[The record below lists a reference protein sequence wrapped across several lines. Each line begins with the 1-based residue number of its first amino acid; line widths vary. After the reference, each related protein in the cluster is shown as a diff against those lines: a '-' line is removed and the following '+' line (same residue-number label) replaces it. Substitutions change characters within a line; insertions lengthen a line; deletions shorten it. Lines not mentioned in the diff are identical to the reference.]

1 MQIITFATVHFLLPT
16 ITAAATSASSRC
28 VVDCQGNEPANIQV
42 FRTSDATYP
51 DIQQKKWRP
60 VVLSRGWQSPSSATA
75 THSPD
80 INWGRPS
87 TQLCGL
93 GDCASAQLAKPFALA
108 MQVSQPYALFAKK
121 SSNYFLMQLPS
132 PHWCAAIAVECAHII
147 HALLI
152 LAGDVEINPG
162 PNIPE
167 NLLTELRKLTAGQN
181 QLISEIHGLKSQL
194 TSTDKAITDLS
205 KRMNDLESHYQ
216 ALLPIRNEVDAMRT
230 TTEQA
235 IFRISELEARID
247 DAENRSRRDNL
258 IFYGIPDPSSS
269 ETTADSERLIVELC
283 RDRLQ
288 LTIDP
293 KEIERAH
300 RIGRHSPNHSR
311 PLIAKFTFHKTKV
324 NILSSGRKLK
334 GADYSISEDFSRSV
348 RNSRK
353 HLVAFAKGK
362 GVPFSLR
369 FKTLFIGSR
378 RYTFDAASSSVKELS

>member
-16 ITAAATSASSRC
+16 ITAAPTSASSRC

-51 DIQQKKWRP
+51 DIQQKWRP
-60 VVLSRGWQSPSSATA
+60 VVLDHHLRY
-75 THSPD
+75 
-80 INWGRPS
+80 
-87 TQLCGL
+87 
-93 GDCASAQLAKPFALA
+93 CAFPAAYDNRCSYVSFVE
-108 MQVSQPYALFAKK
+108 VSQPYALFAKK

-132 PHWCAAIAVECAHII
+132 PHCCAAIAVECAHII

-167 NLLTELRKLTAGQN
+167 NLITELRKLTAGQN
-181 QLISEIHGLKSQL
+181 QLITEIHGLKSQL

-216 ALLPIRNEVDAMRT
+216 TLLPIRSEVDAMRT

-334 GADYSISEDFSRSV
+334 GTDYSISEDFSRSV